1 MWHHLFRKNKTQTT
15 AAQEIDIWRVKALF
29 NNFRKILQLNTQ
41 VFEQIAAMDRV
52 LGGEFIFDRK
62 FLEESVRTIASH
74 VHHVTYNLNALTNN
88 RFIPLYDR
96 YQEIRVIL
104 DDILAG
110 NTQALSCPPVQ
121 PLDRLTW
128 ELEPLVGIDQ
138 VCLAELRYHPGIK
151 ACNGLVV
158 SSEAVLALFSDDNS
172 GTETEAKMD
181 FSVVKS
187 QLQNALKSL
196 LNEYPEMTLA
206 VAATRLQGNPG
217 EPRDLGEFLLRED
230 GENHLTILADESLP
244 HEQETGTPSPS
255 SPVPQETVTCDSD
268 TTIEELF
275 FLGVERV
282 IKIVTERYFTMS
294 PDLGSVP
301 LLALFLRPASQALAR
316 GTITTRASTNESTPL
331 LSVTSWLPGKREEMD
346 THKLRRIFP
355 FDLVSSSFAQKEPD
369 LTFPDGLQATSPTP
383 NHKHFHRGSAIILP
397 REIQA
402 LAETAMTLERIMGL
416 PIVMHWEYLDKGKFV
431 ATRLF
436 PFLDRP
442 AEPTIEELD
451 QEIKKAM
458 VLSEGGQVVQS
469 GVAAGTI
476 FHVSHTTTLADFP
489 VGGVIVAPIATPQLT
504 PILHKAS
511 AIITEHGNPVG
522 HLATVARELN
532 IPALF
537 GVVEALELLPDG
549 TEVTVD
555 AGQGYI
561 YKGVLNH
568 LLQLGN
574 YENSFSPSD
583 PEYRV
588 LRRLLRFIS
597 PLKLVNPDD
606 PIFSA
611 ENCSS
616 FHDII
621 HFCHEMAVDELAHF
635 QERRPG
641 LRGIRTSQLHLPE
654 HMNVNLLDI
663 GGGLPSD
670 LDKEPGVSDILSEPM
685 AIFLD
690 GLLHPQASGEE
701 LPNLGLRDIISS
713 LPRTSRISNASP
725 ETSSENLAIIGQE
738 YMNLSLRL
746 GYHFSVIDAHLS
758 DDPHRNYIYFRFIG
772 GLADQT
778 RRARRALFIS
788 DVLGAM
794 DFKVSWKGDLV
805 VGRMKFEERDVMRSA
820 LFVLGALTTY
830 SRQRDTSMYSD
841 EIGRELFEQF
851 ANTFL
856 LSFRRKSAT
865 SHTLRTAMGSST
877 AGGRLRKSSPPPPAD
892 KREVE
897 ES

>member
-1 MWHHLFRKNKTQTT
+1 MWHHLFRTNKKQTT

-62 FLEESVRTIASH
+62 FLEESIRDISSH

-88 RFIPLYDR
+88 RFVPLYDR

-121 PLDRLTW
+121 PLDRLSW

-151 ACNGLVV
+151 ACQGLVV
-158 SSEAVLALFSDDNS
+158 SSEAVLGLLNDDDS
-172 GTETEAKMD
+172 GTNTEPKLD
-181 FSVVKS
+181 FSMVKG
-187 QLQNALKSL
+187 QLQKALKSL
-196 LNEYPEMTLA
+196 LNEHPEMTLS
-206 VAATRLQGNPG
+206 VAATRLLGNPG
-217 EPRDLGEFLLRED
+217 DPRDLGEFLLRED
-230 GENHLTILADESLP
+230 GKNRLTILTDESLP
-244 HEQETGTPSPS
+244 HEQETGTPSLS
-255 SPVPQETVTCDSD
+255 SPVPRETLTGNSKS
-268 TTIEELF
+268 TTEELF
-275 FLGVERV
+275 FQGVERV
-282 IKIVTERYFTMS
+282 IRIVAKRYFAMS
-294 PDLGSVP
+294 SAPGHVP
-301 LLALFLRPASQALAR
+301 LISLFLRPASHAMAR
-316 GTITTRASTNESTPL
+316 GTITTRANTKESTPL
-331 LSVTSWLPGKREEMD
+331 LNVTSWIPGKREEMD
-346 THKLRRIFP
+346 THQLRRIFP
-355 FDLVSSSFAQKEPD
+355 FDVVFSSLGKKEPD
-369 LTFPDGLQATSPTP
+369 LTFPGGLQATSPTP

-397 REIQA
+397 SEIQA

-416 PIVMHWEYLDKGKFV
+416 PVVMHWEYLDNGEFV

-442 AEPTIEELD
+442 AEPTARELD
-451 QEIKKAM
+451 QEIKQAT

-476 FHVSHTTTLADFP
+476 FHVDHTTTLADFP

-511 AIITEHGNPVG
+511 AIITEQGNPVG

-532 IPALF
+532 LPALF
-537 GVVEALELLPDG
+537 GVVEALELLPNG

-555 AGQGYI
+555 AGKGYI
-561 YKGVLNH
+561 YKEVLNH

-597 PLKLVNPDD
+597 PLKLVNPDEQD
-606 PIFSA
+606 FSA

-641 LRGIRTSQLHLPE
+641 LRGIRTSQLHLPVQ
-654 HMNVNLLDI
+654 MNVNLLDI
-663 GGGLPSD
+663 GGGLSTD
-670 LDKEPGVSDILSEPM
+670 LDMVPCVSDILSEPM

-690 GLLHPQASGEE
+690 GLLHPQAAGAE
-701 LPNLGLRDIISS
+701 LPTLGLRDIISS
-713 LPRTSRISNASP
+713 LPKTSRLSNASP
-725 ETSSENLAIIGQE
+725 EMSSENLAIIGQE

-794 DFKVSWKGDLV
+794 DFKVFWKGDLV

-830 SRQRDTSMYSD
+830 SRQRDTSLYSD
-841 EIGRELFEQF
+841 EIGKDLFDNF
-851 ANTFL
+851 ANAFL
-856 LSFRRKSAT
+856 LSFRKKSAT
-865 SHTLRTAMGSST
+865 SQTLRNAMYSNP
-877 AGGRLRKSSPPPPAD
+877 GGRLRKSFPPGD
-892 KREVE
+892 VE
-897 ES
+897 QKEGEEP